1 VPPSISTRTRPG
13 DHGQVPVD
21 NGHAPVDLDH
31 RHAPAADTGHGQVPV
46 AGIDL
51 GGTKVR
57 GAIADA
63 AGRVVAEATEP
74 TRGTGARDV
83 ITQIAGMVSALG
95 TQAGIHPHLLAV
107 GSPGVVD
114 EHGHFQLSF
123 NIDELAEVSL
133 ASEVQA
139 HVGVPVIVDNDANM
153 AALGEQWQ
161 GLARGCRNFAVLS
174 VGTGLGMGLVI
185 DGKLHRGSRGFA
197 GEVAYLPIGEDPR
210 SPDARRFGALEWAA
224 GTAGIRRRLL
234 AGLNGAATVLDA
246 HADVH
251 AIFEAAR
258 ANDPLARSLVEHEA
272 GLLAHA
278 ILAVATVVDPEL
290 VIITGGIGADPLLT
304 DLVRQRLDEI
314 SPHRIRVERSILGD
328 RCGVM
333 GALAAARANAGPSH
347 TPVPLHDADT
357 GHERASLEQPTLKGH
372 HDG

>member
-1 VPPSISTRTRPG
+1 VPPSTSTESRPG
-13 DHGQVPVD
+13 GIV
-21 NGHAPVDLDH
+21 A
-31 RHAPAADTGHGQVPV
+31 VPV

-63 AGRVVAEATEP
+63 AGHIVAEAIEP
-74 TRGTGARDV
+74 TRDTGARDV
-83 ITQIAGMVSALG
+83 INQIARMVTSLG
-95 TQAGIHPHLLAV
+95 SKSGVHPELLAV

-123 NIDELAEVSL
+123 NIDELAEISL

-210 SPDARRFGALEWAA
+210 SADARRFGALEWAA
-224 GTAGIRRRLL
+224 GTAGIRRRLIAAL
-234 AGLNGAATVLDA
+234 AELDHRPGSNGSAAAARNTSTAARSTVLDV
-246 HADVH
+246 HSDVH
-251 AIFEAAR
+251 ALFEAAR
-258 ANDPLARSLVEHEA
+258 ARDPLARELVDHEA
-272 GLLAHA
+272 RLLAHA

-290 VIITGGIGADPLLT
+290 FIITGGIGADPLLT
-304 DLVRQRLDEI
+304 DLVREHLDLI
-314 SPHRIRVERSILGD
+314 SPHRIPVERSILGD

-333 GALAAARANAGPSH
+333 GALAAARARSGNPPDHS
-347 TPVPLHDADT
+347 D
-357 GHERASLEQPTLKGH
+357 
-372 HDG
+372 

>member
-1 VPPSISTRTRPG
+1 MSPSTSTEARPR
-13 DHGQVPVD
+13 DA
-21 NGHAPVDLDH
+21 GH
-31 RHAPAADTGHGQVPV
+31 VPV

-63 AGRVVAEATEP
+63 SGRIVAEATEP
-74 TRGTGARDV
+74 TRDTGARDV
-83 ITQIAGMVSALG
+83 ISQIAGMVSALG
-95 TQAGIHPHLLAV
+95 SRSGVHPALLAV

-123 NIDELAEVSL
+123 NIDELADVSL

-161 GLARGCRNFAVLS
+161 GVARGCRNFAVLS

-185 DGKLHRGSRGFA
+185 NGSLHRGSRGFA

-210 SPDARRFGALEWAA
+210 SPEARRFGALEWAA

-234 AGLNGAATVLDA
+234 TALERNGHGSGTTLDA
-246 HADVH
+246 ESDVH

-258 ANDPLARSLVEHEA
+258 AFDPLARELVDHEA
-272 GLLAHA
+272 SLLAHA

-290 VIITGGIGADPLLT
+290 VIITGGIGADPLLI
-304 DLVRQRLDEI
+304 DLVRASLDEI

-333 GALAAARANAGPSH
+333 GALAAARATWGTRP
-347 TPVPLHDADT
+347 DA
-357 GHERASLEQPTLKGH
+357 S
-372 HDG
+372 

>member
-1 VPPSISTRTRPG
+1 MPPSTSTEARPG
-13 DHGQVPVD
+13 GIV
-21 NGHAPVDLDH
+21 A
-31 RHAPAADTGHGQVPV
+31 VPV

-63 AGRVVAEATEP
+63 AGHIVAEAIEP
-74 TRGTGARDV
+74 TRDTGARDV
-83 ITQIAGMVSALG
+83 INQIARMVTSLG
-95 TQAGIHPHLLAV
+95 SKSGVHPELLAV

-123 NIDELAEVSL
+123 NIDELAEISL

-210 SPDARRFGALEWAA
+210 SADARRFGALEWAA
-224 GTAGIRRRLL
+224 GTAGIRRRLIAAL
-234 AGLNGAATVLDA
+234 ADPDHRPGSNGSAARSTKSSAAHSTVLDA
-246 HADVH
+246 HSDAH
-251 AIFEAAR
+251 AVFEAAR
-258 ANDPLARSLVEHEA
+258 AQDPLGRELVDHEA
-272 GLLAHA
+272 KLLAHA
-278 ILAVATVVDPEL
+278 ILAVAAVVDPEL
-290 VIITGGIGADPLLT
+290 FIITGGIGADPLLT
-304 DLVRQRLDEI
+304 DLVREHLDLI
-314 SPHRIRVERSILGD
+314 SPHRIPVERSILGD

-333 GALAAARANAGPSH
+333 GALAAARARSGNPPDNSDR
-347 TPVPLHDADT
+347 LHHSD
-357 GHERASLEQPTLKGH
+357 
-372 HDG
+372 

>member
-1 VPPSISTRTRPG
+1 MPPSTSTRTRPG
-13 DHGQVPVD
+13 DLAH
-21 NGHAPVDLDH
+21 
-31 RHAPAADTGHGQVPV
+31 VPV

-63 AGRVVAEATEP
+63 AGRVLAEAIEP
-74 TRGTGARDV
+74 TRDTGARDV

-95 TQAGIHPHLLAV
+95 SQAGVHPALLAV

-185 DGKLHRGSRGFA
+185 DGQLHRGSRGFA
-197 GEVAYLPIGEDPR
+197 GEIAYLPIGVDPR
-210 SPDARRFGALEWAA
+210 SADARRFGALEWAA

-234 AGLNGAATVLDA
+234 AALSAGAPSRNGTEQAQAHAQAQAATTLNEDC
-246 HADVH
+246 DVH
-251 AIFEAAR
+251 AVFEAAR
-258 ANDPLARSLVEHEA
+258 AFDPLARELVDHEA
-272 GLLAHA
+272 SLLAHA

-304 DLVRQRLDEI
+304 DLVRERLDEV

-333 GALAAARANAGPSH
+333 GALAAARASAGTMSMQAG
-347 TPVPLHDADT
+347 LDDSDAR
-357 GHERASLEQPTLKGH
+357 GNNNG
-372 HDG
+372 

>member
-1 VPPSISTRTRPG
+1 VPPSTSTEIRPS
-13 DHGQVPVD
+13 DL
-21 NGHAPVDLDH
+21 GH
-31 RHAPAADTGHGQVPV
+31 VPV

-63 AGRVVAEATEP
+63 SGNIVAEAIEP
-74 TRGTGARDV
+74 TRDTGARDV
-83 ITQIAGMVSALG
+83 ITQIASMVSALG
-95 TQAGIHPHLLAV
+95 NKSGVHPALLAV

-123 NIDELAEVSL
+123 NIDELSDVSL

-139 HVGVPVIVDNDANM
+139 HVGVPVIVENDANM

-161 GLARGCRNFAVLS
+161 GLARGCRDFAVLS

-210 SPDARRFGALEWAA
+210 SPDARRFGALEHAA

-234 AGLNGAATVLDA
+234 NALPGWEQAPLGDA
-246 HADVH
+246 RSPHSEPGTELTAESDVH

-258 ANDPLARSLVEHEA
+258 RFDPLARQLVDHEA
-272 GLLAHA
+272 SLLADA

-290 VIITGGIGADPLLT
+290 IIITGGIGADPLLT
-304 DLVRQRLDEI
+304 ELVRNRLDEI

-333 GALAAARANAGPSH
+333 GALAAARASSSSTSG
-347 TPVPLHDADT
+347 
-357 GHERASLEQPTLKGH
+357 R
-372 HDG
+372 

>member
-1 VPPSISTRTRPG
+1 VPPSTSTESRPG
-13 DHGQVPVD
+13 GIV
-21 NGHAPVDLDH
+21 A
-31 RHAPAADTGHGQVPV
+31 VPV

-63 AGRVVAEATEP
+63 AGHIVAEAIEP
-74 TRGTGARDV
+74 TRDTGARDV
-83 ITQIAGMVSALG
+83 INQIARMVTSLG
-95 TQAGIHPHLLAV
+95 SKSGVHPELLAV

-123 NIDELAEVSL
+123 NIDELAEISL

-210 SPDARRFGALEWAA
+210 SADARRFGALEWAA
-224 GTAGIRRRLL
+224 GTAGIRRRLIAAL
-234 AGLNGAATVLDA
+234 AELDHRPGSNGSAARNTSTAARNTSTAARNTSTAARNTSTAARSTVLDV
-246 HADVH
+246 HSDVH
-251 AIFEAAR
+251 ALFEAAR
-258 ANDPLARSLVEHEA
+258 ARDPLARELVDHEA
-272 GLLAHA
+272 RLLAHA

-290 VIITGGIGADPLLT
+290 FIITGGIGADPLLT
-304 DLVRQRLDEI
+304 DLVREHLDLI
-314 SPHRIRVERSILGD
+314 SPHRIPVERSILGD

-333 GALAAARANAGPSH
+333 GALAAARARSGNPPDHS
-347 TPVPLHDADT
+347 D
-357 GHERASLEQPTLKGH
+357 
-372 HDG
+372 